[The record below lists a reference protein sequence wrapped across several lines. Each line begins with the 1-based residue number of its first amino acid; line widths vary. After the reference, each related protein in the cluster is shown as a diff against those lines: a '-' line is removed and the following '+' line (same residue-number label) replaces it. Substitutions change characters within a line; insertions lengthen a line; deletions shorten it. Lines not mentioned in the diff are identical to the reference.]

1 MLIDDWK
8 TFVKSPIE
16 DVKLSE
22 TPDQNESHFYACIT
36 PQVIDDLKNMKASKV
51 ETYVAQRTLCG
62 DDIKLPTKKLEFE
75 IAYKLVSNL
84 SDVVV
89 FKHQEN
95 ILNFHCDM
103 LLEFKNYLNRDIPS
117 IVVEVDEDGHKDRL
131 PEMEKFRQNVIEY
144 FNNRFIRIKI
154 DRNASKQEINK
165 VVEDTVKRIK
175 ELSKELALEYT
186 IEIDEEDFINKL
198 QDYSIDKA
206 FVSKFL
212 KKDSTDKVFKYTHQ
226 EIGEFIGFPAR
237 ENYQSLVKKIKG
249 SAKSPSVFIEG
260 VDWKKS
266 TEKFARKKIS
276 EQTFKEN
283 QDGRVRSGGH
293 NKQTLLLTRQTFNR
307 LCIVCSGKPR
317 ANQVAHYFAKVYEL
331 AMDYLQTLRIK
342 NIKSG
347 VNTRSNHEQV
357 KKRVKQLVEQ
367 NTKKTSA
374 YKMEQKIKELT
385 EL

>member
-1 MLIDDWK
+1 M
-8 TFVKSPIE
+8 
-16 DVKLSE
+16 KLTSLNA
-22 TPDQNESHFYACIT
+22 PS
-36 PQVIDDLKNMKASKV
+36 V
-51 ETYVAQRTLCG
+51 EM
-62 DDIKLPTKKLEFE
+62 ISNPPTKKLEFE

-175 ELSKELALEYT
+175 ELSKELSKELALEYT

-226 EIGEFIGFPAR
+226 EIGEFLGFPAR
-237 ENYQSLVKKIKG
+237 ENYRSLISKIKG
-249 SAKSPSVFIEG
+249 STKSPSVFVEG
-260 VDWKKS
+260 VDWIKS
-266 TEKFARKKIS
+266 TEKVARKKIC
-276 EQTFKEN
+276 EQLSGN
-283 QDGRVRSGGH
+283 AGNGGH
-293 NKQTLLLTRQTFNR
+293 NKKTLLLTRQTFNR

-331 AMDYLQTLRIK
+331 AMDYLQIK
-342 NIKSG
+342 NDVI
-347 VNTRSNHEQV
+347 
-357 KKRVKQLVEQ
+357 
-367 NTKKTSA
+367 NTKK
-374 YKMEQKIKELT
+374 IG
-385 EL
+385 